1 MNASSFQL
9 SLASSHGGGLM
20 KFFQMSTH
28 VGHSALH
35 DRISNPPHFES
46 IPTQSLVSFHG
57 RQQIS
62 KKKKKKKRETAPYE
76 LKLRHRNCDPVSEGT
91 SDDVRCSE
99 PCEYYVML
107 SWYLISSVGE
117 QCRSAHRGGCR
128 VLFQLESDGRS
139 RDMLI
144 GAHMMTYPLTNPEIC
159 EYWPSLGA
167 GVRRSHG

>member
-1 MNASSFQL
+1 MIGFRIPHILNQFPPSHL
-9 SLASSHGGGLM
+9 SLSTGDSR
-20 KFFQMSTH
+20 FQ
-28 VGHSALH
+28 
-35 DRISNPPHFES
+35 
-46 IPTQSLVSFHG
+46 
-57 RQQIS
+57 
-62 KKKKKKKRETAPYE
+62 KKKKKRETAPYE